1 MKNRKSTLA
10 ATFAV
15 AAALTLQVGLPSAFA
30 AAGHKI
36 DCTQVMSELSS
47 GKKVAEVA
55 KEMKISRSSVYRC
68 RKESKKSDAT
78 GTPGA
83 MGVSGGMAS
92 PGAMTTPM
100 AAPATH

>member
-1 MKNRKSTLA
+1 MQNRKSALA

-15 AAALTLQVGLPSAFA
+15 AAALSLQVGLPSAYA
-30 AAGHKI
+30 AAHKV

-55 KEMKISRSSVYRC
+55 KELKISKSSVYRC
-68 RKESKKSDAT
+68 RKESKTSGAT

-83 MGVSGGMAS
+83 TGVSGGMAS

-100 AAPATH
+100 AAPAAH